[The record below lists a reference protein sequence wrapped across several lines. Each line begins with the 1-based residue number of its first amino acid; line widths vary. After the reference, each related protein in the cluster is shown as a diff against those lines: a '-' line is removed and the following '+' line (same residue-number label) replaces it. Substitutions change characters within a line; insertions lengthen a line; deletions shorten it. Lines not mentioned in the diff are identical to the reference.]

1 MTPSSSRF
9 GRAYPA
15 SSLLRLSVLFTVF
28 LIAACASPEK
38 QAESTPETTS
48 NPSNTAMSSTVMHDT
63 AMPSDLENEL
73 NRIVTAFRAENTTEG
88 DSAVVAVS
96 IVDPA
101 EGAEAGGGA
110 SYHMNGDRL
119 FHAASTM
126 KIPVMIEIF
135 RRAERGDFA
144 MDDTIVLRNSFRSI
158 VDGEPFSIGD
168 DSDDA
173 SYDKLGQPMTIADLT
188 YNMIIVSSNLATNLL
203 IDELTADSVQA
214 TSERLGTTH
223 MKTLRGV
230 EDLKAFERGM
240 SNRTTSRDLALLL
253 THLMNGTAVNA
264 RSDAAMRQI
273 LFDQKF
279 NDIIPAGLPEGV
291 RVAHKTGQITRINHD
306 AAIVYPPGGDPYVLV
321 ILMEGISDHD
331 ASARLGADVARA
343 VHVHLRGTV

>member
-1 MTPSSSRF
+1 MEITHIIDS
-9 GRAYPA
+9 
-15 SSLLRLSVLFTVF
+15 
-28 LIAACASPEK
+28 
-38 QAESTPETTS
+38 
-48 NPSNTAMSSTVMHDT
+48 
-63 AMPSDLENEL
+63 
-73 NRIVTAFRAENTTEG
+73 FRAAHAAEG

-96 IVDPA
+96 VVDPA
-101 EGAEAGGGA
+101 ARADAAGQGLPA
-110 SYHMNGDRL
+110 AFHMNGDRL

-126 KIPVMIEIF
+126 KIPVMIEVF

-158 VDGEPFSIGD
+158 VDGEPFAIGD

-173 SYDKLGQPMTIADLT
+173 SYEKLGQPMTLADLT

-214 TSERLGTTH
+214 TSERLGTTR
-223 MKTLRGV
+223 MQTLRGV

-240 SNRTTSRDLALLL
+240 NNQTTSRDLAVLL

-273 LFDQKF
+273 LYDQRF
-279 NDIIPAGLPEGV
+279 NEIIPAGLPQNV

-306 AAIVYPPGGDPYVLV
+306 AAIVYPPGAESYVLV
-321 ILMEGISDHD
+321 ILMEGISDHM
-331 ASARLGADVARA
+331 ASSRLGADVARA
-343 VHVHLRGTV
+343 VHAHLREAS

>member
-1 MTPSSSRF
+1 M
-9 GRAYPA
+9 
-15 SSLLRLSVLFTVF
+15 
-28 LIAACASPEK
+28 
-38 QAESTPETTS
+38 S
-48 NPSNTAMSSTVMHDT
+48 NE
-63 AMPSDLENEL
+63 LEEEL
-73 NRIVTAFRAENTTEG
+73 NRIVNTFRDNNMAEG

-96 IVDPA
+96 IVDPSSRHGAGTAA
-101 EGAEAGGGA
+101 EF
-110 SYHMNGDRL
+110 HMNGNRL

-126 KIPVMIEIF
+126 KLPVMIEVF

-158 VDGEPFSIGD
+158 VDGEPFSIVD

-173 SYDKLGQPMTIADLT
+173 SYDKLGQPMSLADLT

-240 SNRTTSRDLALLL
+240 NNQATSHDLALLL
-253 THLMNGTAVNA
+253 TRLMNGTAVNA

-273 LFDQKF
+273 LLDQKF
-279 NDIIPAGLPEGV
+279 NEIIPAGLPSDV

-306 AAIVYPPGGDPYVLV
+306 AAIVYPPGDDPYVLV

-331 ASARLGADVARA
+331 ASARLGAELARA
-343 VHVHLRGTV
+343 IHGHLRGKV

>member
-1 MTPSSSRF
+1 MNRPHLLLLF
-9 GRAYPA
+9 L
-15 SSLLRLSVLFTVF
+15 SLLLG
-28 LIAACASPEK
+28 AACASPGNSPESIS
-38 QAESTPETTS
+38 STPSITMS
-48 NPSNTAMSSTVMHDT
+48 NE
-63 AMPSDLENEL
+63 LEEEL
-73 NRIVTAFRAENTTEG
+73 NRIVNTFRDNNMAEG

-96 IVDPA
+96 IVDPSSRHGAGTAA
-101 EGAEAGGGA
+101 EF
-110 SYHMNGDRL
+110 HMNGNRL

-126 KIPVMIEIF
+126 KLPVMIEVF

-158 VDGEPFSIGD
+158 VDGEPFSIVD

-173 SYDKLGQPMTIADLT
+173 SYDKLGQPMSLADLT

-240 SNRTTSRDLALLL
+240 NNQATSHDLALLL
-253 THLMNGTAVNA
+253 TRLMNGTAVNA

-273 LFDQKF
+273 LLDQKF
-279 NDIIPAGLPEGV
+279 NEIIPAGLPSDV

-306 AAIVYPPGGDPYVLV
+306 AAIVYPPGDDPYVLV

-331 ASARLGADVARA
+331 ASARLGAELARA
-343 VHVHLRGTV
+343 IHGHLRGKV